1 MLKLTSET
9 FSDINKRF
17 WDRIREENDIFSR
30 RKYFMDIDK
39 LREQLIIDEGQVN
52 EIYNDHLGYPTF
64 GICHL
69 VT

>member
-1 MLKLTSET
+1 MKKNLNMLKLTSET

-30 RKYFMDIDK
+30 RKYFMNIDK

-52 EIYNDHLGYPTF
+52 EI
-64 GICHL
+64 
-69 VT
+69 